1 MDLADCKVEDNQV
14 IELYV
19 CVCVCVCVNNSDF
32 LQSKSTI
39 SRKTWRF
46 LEWYVSWVRLYPRT
60 GMNIFAVNGARW
72 EMFEPLLVTSVGN
85 ILLFTENV

>member
-19 CVCVCVCVNNSDF
+19 CVCVCVCVCVNNSDF

-39 SRKTWRF
+39 SRKT
-46 LEWYVSWVRLYPRT
+46 
-60 GMNIFAVNGARW
+60 
-72 EMFEPLLVTSVGN
+72 
-85 ILLFTENV
+85 